1 MMRLDENLFEAIDI
15 VDEFAP
21 YSIIAHQINLN
32 TNRYNKTRVAKRD
45 TLESAEELAKIVAE
59 RISDVQAR
67 NYVSIVD
74 NDGEVVDTI
83 SGPYNS
89 DINPNIDDL
98 IESFSMSKDEYLR
111 DAAKVSWESGHPYDP
126 DDFSYF
132 KKVCKEDGYT
142 VTEEDF
148 QKYWDYFEECRP
160 MMNIIQ
166 RDNQSFGPWKEIESK
181 QVKDSDDFMTD
192 YTWYVKDNADGSE
205 THIMIFGD
213 KDVYHPLNSE
223 PDAEFDGEEV
233 AREWFDNYKGFEDEE
248 EVIDEDVVINESS
261 WAENS
266 YAWGKARQPK
276 IDAIFEAGLWEDFED
291 AVLEASAIV
300 VGLHTDIYHIEN
312 NEARTEPPYITDA
325 DIKEAKKIIFKLCD
339 EYYEKAIAEDKIEDE
354 IYNGYV
360 VRKSDT
366 SDNYFVY
373 DNNGHVEDDEHKG
386 QGYLTKEEA
395 IERANSLEKGIAKAN
410 SDLEEAIKPNIESEE
425 LKALA
430 QKHNIKILDAMS
442 NGDLRMEGAGADL
455 MKFYQEAE
463 QLGLWQVNPELYEAL
478 HGKEEIDEFFTLAK
492 KLGFHTMYQMNH
504 IMKAA
509 HDLGYSELDFLKSVD
524 KTFNGKI
531 PDSLIDGITD
541 EFLVIAEEIGLETQ
555 EDYEHFCKEEV
566 EPGETITQAIKR
578 YRDEINDLE
587 LDESVLFESS
597 VDKDKVLDYIA
608 NAKAYISE
616 NKFPQAQDA
625 LIAASKLLDVPMNEG
640 AMSNLD
646 LEIKEAG
653 GQESWKDLASKEL
666 AEMKDSLHYLRTYAP
681 KEIGAGGNYD
691 SAKELQDDID
701 ALEKDIDELQTK
713 LDYINSI
720 KRIG

>member
-1 MMRLDENLFEAIDI
+1 M
-15 VDEFAP
+15 
-21 YSIIAHQINLN
+21 
-32 TNRYNKTRVAKRD
+32 T
-45 TLESAEELAKIVAE
+45 
-59 RISDVQAR
+59 
-67 NYVSIVD
+67 
-74 NDGEVVDTI
+74 
-83 SGPYNS
+83 
-89 DINPNIDDL
+89 
-98 IESFSMSKDEYLR
+98 KDEYLR
-111 DAAKVSWESGHPYDP
+111 DAAKISWESGHSYDP

-132 KKVCKEDGYT
+132 KKVCKEDGYD
-142 VTEEDF
+142 VTEADF
-148 QKYWDYFEECRP
+148 DKYFEYFDEIRSEANSQYDDNHAKEWSERHP
-160 MMNIIQ
+160 YGYYNDESDYNI
-166 RDNQSFGPWKEIESK
+166 DAEQSWESAGYEIMEEK
-181 QVKDSDDFMTD
+181 QVEDSDGFMTD
-192 YTWYVKDNADGSE
+192 YTWYVKDNEDGSE

-233 AREWFDNYKGFEDEE
+233 AREWFNAYNGFAEEDL
-248 EVIDEDVVINESS
+248 DESLDS
-261 WAENS
+261 
-266 YAWGKARQPK
+266 
-276 IDAIFEAGLWEDFED
+276 
-291 AVLEASAIV
+291 
-300 VGLHTDIYHIEN
+300 
-312 NEARTEPPYITDA
+312 
-325 DIKEAKKIIFKLCD
+325 
-339 EYYEKAIAEDKIEDE
+339 EDE

-360 VRKSDT
+360 IRKSDT
-366 SDNYFVY
+366 SDTYFVY
-373 DNNGHVEDDEHKG
+373 DNRGHVEDDEHKG
-386 QGYLTKEEA
+386 QGYPTKEEA
-395 IERANSLEKGIAKAN
+395 IERANSLEKGIAKSN
-410 SDLEEAIKPNIESEE
+410 SDLEEAIQPNIESEE

-463 QLGLWQVNPELYEAL
+463 QLGVWQVNPELYEAL

-509 HDLGYSELDFLKSVD
+509 HDLGYSELDFLKSLD
-524 KTFNGKI
+524 KTYNGKI

-555 EDYEHFCKEEV
+555 EDYERFCKEEV

-608 NAKAYISE
+608 NAKAYIEE

-625 LIAASKLLDVPMNEG
+625 LTAASKLLDVPMNEG

-691 SAKELQDDID
+691 SARELQDDID

-713 LDYINSI
+713 IDYINSI